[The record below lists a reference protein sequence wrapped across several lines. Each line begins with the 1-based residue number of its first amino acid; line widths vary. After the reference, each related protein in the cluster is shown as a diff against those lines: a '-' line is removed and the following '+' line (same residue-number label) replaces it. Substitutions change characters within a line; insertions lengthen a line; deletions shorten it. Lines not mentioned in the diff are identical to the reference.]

1 MAHIKPDHHNRFLKK
16 YSDLKSIDLLI
27 ADLNGVLRGK
37 RIQTSALEKVF
48 QEGLLL
54 PASVF
59 AGDITGATVEETG
72 LGIAQGDSD
81 RVCRPI
87 PGTLSKSPWYK
98 KSMGQVLMTMHE
110 ADGNPFFA
118 DPRQVLKRI
127 IGQFQ
132 ELGFTAV
139 VAVELEFYL
148 LDIRRDRQK
157 YPQPP
162 ISPVT
167 GKHSS
172 LFSR

>member
-1 MAHIKPDHHNRFLKK
+1 MAHIKPDNYNRFLKK
-16 YSDLKSIDLLI
+16 YSDLKGIDLLI

-81 RVCRPI
+81 RVCHPI

-98 KSMGQVLMTMHE
+98 KYNGPSIDDYARSGW
-110 ADGNPFFA
+110 
-118 DPRQVLKRI
+118 
-127 IGQFQ
+127 
-132 ELGFTAV
+132 
-139 VAVELEFYL
+139 
-148 LDIRRDRQK
+148 
-157 YPQPP
+157 
-162 ISPVT
+162 
-167 GKHSS
+167 
-172 LFSR
+172 